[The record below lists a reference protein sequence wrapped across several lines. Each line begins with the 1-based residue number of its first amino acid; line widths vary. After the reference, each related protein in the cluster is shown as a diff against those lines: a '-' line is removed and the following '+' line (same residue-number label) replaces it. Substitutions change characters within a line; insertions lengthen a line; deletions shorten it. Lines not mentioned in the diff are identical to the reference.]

1 MIFSRPAI
9 QGFSLLFLL
18 LIFIS
23 GTSLSQNGLL
33 HVLVIDDAV
42 NQLLPGA
49 SIRILETNIRKYTD
63 SNGLASFGPLAAGRY
78 SVAVH
83 HVAYGDVERSVSFAG
98 GGDDSIVFR
107 MQPAMLRSE
116 EVIVRSSRTGSAL
129 TSTPYPLEM
138 KMSDELVRRPDVTIS
153 DVLKDSP
160 GIALVRDGTWET
172 ALSIRGLSRANIVS
186 MVDNTRIET
195 SDDIAGS
202 LSFINMHDVERVEV
216 IKSSGSSLYG
226 SGALG
231 GVVRFVTKR
240 ASFSDEGRSS
250 ADYTAAASSV
260 NGAISQHL
268 SVENS
273 NDRFA
278 LRVSAGR
285 RNAGVVTT
293 PEGVIPNSQY
303 SDFSMYGSLT
313 AKTAG
318 DQSIILSYQRSQAEN
333 TGIPGGDPIAQSA
346 SARYTLARR
355 ELLGLEYD
363 FPNLSPR
370 IPLLVFRFS
379 RQEID
384 RNVEIIQNPA
394 LTLTPHATHA
404 TMNAG
409 VEARFAPDEK
419 ELLTVGVEACQRDL
433 ESKRERRNTMNGDLV
448 GERPVPS
455 STFFSGGLY
464 AQNEWHAANTPVT
477 LIAGARYD
485 RIRVNNDAA
494 WNPDYVIEG
503 GIFNATPQ
511 NRQMLWAKTSVDN
524 ESWSVNG
531 GATYALSRE
540 AEVTFLSATSFRSPS
555 LEERFQF
562 IDLGNFVRVGNPN
575 LQPERSVSF
584 NAGISLHPADARIQA
599 DVFLNQL
606 SNLVT
611 EIPGTFEGRA
621 AYVKANIGEARLYGW
636 EVSGERK
643 LMRWGALRFS
653 GSYVRGEE
661 TRSNS
666 NLPDLSPFH
675 GEVGLSMAAAGWGR
689 FNVSSSYAFRK
700 NQTAAGELAIPGYA
714 VFDAGFA
721 STPIDFWRMSLSVRA
736 GIENILNK
744 DYRNFIST
752 LRGVALDEPGRN
764 FYLSAGVAL

>member
-1 MIFSRPAI
+1 MIFSRPALER
-9 QGFSLLFLL
+9 FSILFLL
-18 LIFIS
+18 LILAS
-23 GTSLSQNGLL
+23 ETSLSQNGAL
-33 HVLVIDDAV
+33 HVFVVDDAV
-42 NQLLPGA
+42 NQPLAGA
-49 SIRILETNIRKYTD
+49 SVLILETNMRKYTG
-63 SNGLASFGPLAAGRY
+63 SQGLASFGALAAGRY

-107 MQPAMLRSE
+107 MQPAMLKSE
-116 EVIVRSSRTGSAL
+116 EVIVQSTRTGSAL
-129 TSTPYPLEM
+129 ASTPYPIEM
-138 KMSDELVRRPDVTIS
+138 KMSDELDRRPGITIS
-153 DVLKDSP
+153 DVLKDTP

-195 SDDIAGS
+195 SDDIAGALS
-202 LSFINMHDVERVEV
+202 LVDMEDVERVEV
-216 IKSSGSSLYG
+216 IKSSGSSLCG

-250 ADYTAAASSV
+250 ADYTAAATSV
-260 NGAISQHL
+260 NGGISQHL

-303 SDFSMYGSLT
+303 SDFSIYGSLM
-313 AKTAG
+313 AKTAS

-333 TGIPGGDPIAQSA
+333 TGIPGGNPIAQSA

-363 FPNLSPR
+363 FPNPSPR

-419 ELLTVGVEACQRDL
+419 ELLTVGVEAWQRDL
-433 ESKRERRNTMNGDLV
+433 ESKRERHNTMNGDLV

-455 STFFSGGLY
+455 STFFSGGIY
-464 AQNEWHAANTPVT
+464 AQNEWHAANTPVA

-485 RIRVNNDAA
+485 RIRISNDVA
-494 WNPDYVIEG
+494 WNPDYAIEG

-511 NRQMLWAKTSVDN
+511 NQQKLWAKSSVEN
-524 ESWSVNG
+524 ESWSVNSG
-531 GATYALSRE
+531 VTYALTSHTDL
-540 AEVTFLSATSFRSPS
+540 TFLSATAFRSPS

-562 IDLGNFVRVGNPN
+562 IDLGNIVRVGNPH
-575 LQPERSVSF
+575 LLPERSVSF
-584 NAGISLHPADARIQA
+584 NAGISLHPFDVKIQS

-611 EIPGTFEGRA
+611 EIPGTFEGRPA
-621 AYVKANIGEARLYGW
+621 LVKSNVGEARLYGW
-636 EVSGERK
+636 EFSGEK
-643 LMRWGALRFS
+643 QFLRWSAVRLS
-653 GSYVRGEE
+653 ASYVRGED
-661 TRSNS
+661 TRSHT
-666 NLPDLSPFH
+666 NLPQLAPLH
-675 GEVGLSMAAAGWGR
+675 GEIGLCAFVEAAGR
-689 FNVSSSYAFRK
+689 LDVSSSYAYRK
-700 NQTAAGELAIPGYA
+700 DHPASGEMPSAGFA
-714 VFDAGFA
+714 VFNVGFA
-721 STPIDFWRMSLSVRA
+721 STPISLLRMSLSVRA

-744 DYRNFIST
+744 DYHNFIST
-752 LRGVALDEPGRN
+752 LRGVALSEPGRN
-764 FYLSAGVAL
+764 FYVSARVTL